1 MYLPS
6 SLELDF
12 AAATVY
18 TFFGT
23 AQSTATVLFA
33 TTFPLTFFIAYLREK
48 KCNIRTSKDFFTLT
62 EQGTDHTFSASCLR
76 VKDTKAKPFDVL

>member
-1 MYLPS
+1 LYLPS
-6 SLELDF
+6 SLALDF

-48 KCNIRTSKDFFTLT
+48 KAILGLPKIFYSY
-62 EQGTDHTFSASCLR
+62 
-76 VKDTKAKPFDVL
+76 